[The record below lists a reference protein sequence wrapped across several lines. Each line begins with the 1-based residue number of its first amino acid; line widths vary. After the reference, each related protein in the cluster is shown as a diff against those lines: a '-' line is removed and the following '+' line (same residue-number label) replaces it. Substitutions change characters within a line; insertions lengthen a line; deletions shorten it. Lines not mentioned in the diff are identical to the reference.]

1 MRFENIVWQDWIKKS
16 DIDKINDHFISNEQ
30 INMELESISRK
41 EWDEQ
46 CAIVD
51 EMLKCC
57 VESNNYKPDKILK
70 AVMTANLISIG
81 ADCNVSA
88 AALWTAYIKWLS

>member
-46 CAIVD
+46 CAIAD
-51 EMLKCC
+51 KLLIEI
-57 VESNNYKPDKILK
+57 ES
-70 AVMTANLISIG
+70 
-81 ADCNVSA
+81 
-88 AALWTAYIKWLS
+88 LWKQAK